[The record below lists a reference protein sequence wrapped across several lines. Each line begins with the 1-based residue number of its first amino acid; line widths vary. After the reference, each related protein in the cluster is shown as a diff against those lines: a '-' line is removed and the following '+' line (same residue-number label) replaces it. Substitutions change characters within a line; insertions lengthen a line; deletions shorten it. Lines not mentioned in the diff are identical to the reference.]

1 MHVRDRGTV
10 LVKAGRLWEGA
21 AEWERY
27 LNAHPNAPDAEAFRQ
42 ELRRV
47 RQELGSRN

>member
-1 MHVRDRGTV
+1 M
-10 LVKAGRLWEGA
+10 
-21 AEWERY
+21 ERY
-27 LNAHPNAPDAEAFRQ
+27 LNAHAYAPDAEAFRQ

>member
-1 MHVRDRGTV
+1 V

-21 AEWERY
+21 AEWEAY
-27 LNAHPNAPDAEAFRQ
+27 LNGHPHVPDAEAFRQ

>member
-1 MHVRDRGTV
+1 M

-21 AEWERY
+21 AEWESY
-27 LNAHPNAPDAEAFRQ
+27 LSRFPTAQDAESFRQ